1 LFVDTVSRAVS
12 SIPVSEVAM
21 RLHVCFLALPLL
33 FPLALSAAE
42 HDHRPTATPAA
53 DSAKSSVPWAE
64 GTIKKLGKGTVTL
77 AHGPIESIGMDAM
90 TMQFAVR
97 DPASLAR
104 FKVGDKVRFQAVMAG
119 GEIVV
124 ERIEPAR

>member
-1 LFVDTVSRAVS
+1 
-12 SIPVSEVAM
+12 M
-21 RLHVCFLALPLL
+21 RLHALFAALSLL
-33 FPLALSAAE
+33 FPAALFAAD
-42 HDHRPTATPAA
+42 HDHHTTTAPAAA
-53 DSAKSSVPWAE
+53 DSAKSAVPWAQ
-64 GTIKKLGKGTVTL
+64 GTIKKIGKGVVTL
-77 AHGPIESIGMDAM
+77 AHGPIESVGMDAM
-90 TMQFAVR
+90 TMQFAVK